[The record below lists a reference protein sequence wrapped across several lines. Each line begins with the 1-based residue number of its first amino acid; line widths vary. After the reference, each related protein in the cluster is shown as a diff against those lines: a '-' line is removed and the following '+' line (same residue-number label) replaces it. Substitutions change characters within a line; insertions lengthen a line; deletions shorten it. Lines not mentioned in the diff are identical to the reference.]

1 MVGHA
6 ILRPE
11 FVVRVLPPVTDPWWV
26 PVLIALIALGK
37 IAVVIGA
44 VLVFLASVVS
54 SHVAPPE
61 LMPAIG
67 IVVGMVAFNTLRGWL

>member
-11 FVVRVLPPVTDPWWV
+11 LLVRVLPPAPDPWWV
-26 PVLIALIALGK
+26 PVLTLLIALGK
-37 IAVVIGA
+37 IAVVFA
-44 VLVFLASVVS
+44 MVMVFLASVVM